1 LGTHLQ
7 LYSSCLLSSID
18 SSSDGTN
25 WDSLG
30 SSWVWKWVSLTS
42 GGEITKG
49 SWGGGEFVELS
60 IEEPLESVSLLI
72 SDPSLVVLVEVVPCG
87 FEMGIEVTW
96 DFSWLKLVSGLKGGT
111 GSDFSI
117 ILHEELLTGLVSRWG
132 STFFGVMAIDVIHDF
147 IFVGSIVTR
156 DVHVFPGV
164 FIDVSAEWIRIV
176 LNGKLDGANRAE
188 KCYYS
193 NEFGIHIFL
202 FVY

>member
-18 SSSDGTN
+18 VSSDTADWNG
-25 WDSLG
+25 LG
-30 SSWVWKWVSLTS
+30 GSWVWKWVSFTS
-42 GGEITKG
+42 GGKITKG
-49 SWGGGEFVELS
+49 TWSGREFVELS
-60 IEEPLESVSLLI
+60 IEEPLESVSLFV
-72 SDPSLVVLVEVVPCG
+72 SDPSLVVLVEVVPSRL
-87 FEMGIEVTW
+87 EMGIEVSW
-96 DFSWLKLVSGLKGGT
+96 DFSWLKLVSGLQNGT
-111 GSDFSI
+111 GSDFGI

-132 STFFGVMAIDVIHDF
+132 STFFSVMTVDVIHDF